1 MAEHDYEPM
10 PPEDHAAHQDWG
22 FVLGIGIVV
31 LAMLVMLINLL
42 SHKEPVLFAKSYKQV
57 PIAPGWVL
65 VGRWAGLA
73 LCLGGG
79 SLLLWRLLG
88 QRQKSEQGGLKS
100 FLPTQDSASAPD
112 GVTRRAYLL
121 LGEVEDTLKKSPIAP
136 EKKMLLMKQAAE
148 IPDNVVQVI
157 GKLEQLRRISRLAKS
172 DGDVQRE
179 ALDLEAQLR
188 VAAEG
193 SVELLA
199 SVPLSLIRLELAHR
213 DTGIDGIVAG
223 LRESNRRMRDLAEAY
238 DEVRLGSWG

>member
-1 MAEHDYEPM
+1 MAEHDYEPI
-10 PPEDHAAHQDWG
+10 PSEDHAAHQDWG

-31 LAMLVMLINLL
+31 LAVLVMVINLF
-42 SHKEPVLFAKSYKQV
+42 SHRDPIIFARPYKQV
-57 PIAPGWVL
+57 SVAPAWVL
-65 VGRWAGLA
+65 VGRWIGLMV
-73 LCLGGG
+73 CLGGG
-79 SLLLWRLLG
+79 GLFLWRLLG
-88 QRQKSEQGGLKS
+88 QRQRSEQSGLKS
-100 FLPTQDSASAPD
+100 FLPTQDSSSAPE

-121 LGEVEDTLKKSPIAP
+121 LGEVEDTLKKSPITS
-136 EKKMLLMKQAAE
+136 EKKVLLMKQAAE
-148 IPDNVVQVI
+148 IPDNVVQVT

-179 ALDLEAQLR
+179 ALDLEAQLHA
-188 VAAEG
+188 AAED